1 MQRPRWL
8 DRRLERFRLEPPSVG
23 AAARLIVAGTT
34 IIVVIGALLM
44 WALDHHEYPNIG
56 RALWWAAQTVTT
68 VGYGDVTPKNTS
80 GRIIA
85 VVVMFWGVAFLAI
98 LTASIAS
105 AFISAR
111 ERTRAVADAV
121 DAAADQAAE
130 DVRMDDV
137 VARLDR
143 IEQQLSRLTHN

>member
-1 MQRPRWL
+1 MKRPHWL
-8 DRRLERFRLEPPSVG
+8 DRRLARFRFEPPSVG

-111 ERTRAVADAV
+111 ERTRAVADA
-121 DAAADQAAE
+121 AAAAAGQAAD
-130 DVRMDDV
+130 DVRIDDV